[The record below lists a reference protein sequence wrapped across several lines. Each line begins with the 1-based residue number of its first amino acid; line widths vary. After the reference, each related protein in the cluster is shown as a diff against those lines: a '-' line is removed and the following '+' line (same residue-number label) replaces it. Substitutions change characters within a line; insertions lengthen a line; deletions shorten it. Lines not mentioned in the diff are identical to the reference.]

1 MRLRVLGVLSALC
14 LVVVFLISGTILT
27 SASRELTQELQ
38 INRAASLN
46 RLAQVAFDAAGDGDN
61 AGLQREMD
69 TYSGLYGEGI
79 VVRVQAQTLESGGLP
94 AERPDVQNALSVA
107 RLNVSRTSLEPVEPF
122 GSNSRVI
129 FRPFGSASQVLG
141 AVVVDVHADTAQQ
154 KLRERWLGVG
164 VAALALAAILLVGA
178 ARVTGWVLRPV
189 LRLDSAVHELE
200 RTGRMERLPDD
211 GPPELRELSRSFT
224 AMARTVSAS
233 MAAQRQLIA
242 DTSHQLRNP
251 VGALRLRLDLL
262 QLELKTARE
271 HDAAE
276 RAVAEL
282 DRVEEILDGLLKLA
296 AAEHRASEGYLRA
309 AGSSADQPPAQPVAQ
324 PVDPYPVLQGEI
336 ERAAPLAEQA
346 GCRLVLAGPPRPPA
360 LVGCRPAELAQ
371 MAGELLNN
379 AIKYAPGA
387 TVAAAVRLQQDV
399 VVVEISDDGPG
410 LPAEERSSA
419 ATRFWRSPRHSSV
432 PGTGLGMTIVGELA
446 AANGGRLVLA
456 EASPHGLSARIE
468 FPVDT
473 VQLSFDPDGGRE
485 HA

>member
-1 MRLRVLGVLSALC
+1 MRLRVLGVLSVLC
-14 LVVVFLISGTILT
+14 LVVVFLISGTILG

-46 RLAQVAFDAAGDGDN
+46 RLAQVAFDANGDGDT
-61 AGLQREMD
+61 ARLQREMD

-79 VVRVQAQTLESGGLP
+79 VVRVQQQTLASGGLDVD
-94 AERPDVQNALSVA
+94 RGDVQNALSLA
-107 RLNVSRTSLEPVEPF
+107 RLNVSGTSLEPVEPF
-122 GSNSRVI
+122 GSGSRVI

-141 AVVVDVHADTAQQ
+141 AVVLDVHADAAQQ
-154 KLRERWLGVG
+154 KLRERWLAVG
-164 VAALALAAILLVGA
+164 LAALALAAFLLVGA

-200 RTGRMERLPDD
+200 TSGRTERLPEQ
-211 GPPELRELSRSFT
+211 GPPELRQLSRSFT
-224 AMARTVSAS
+224 AMAATVSAS

-276 RAVAEL
+276 RAMAEL
-282 DRVEEILDGLLKLA
+282 DRVEEILDGVLKLA

-309 AGSSADQPPAQPVAQ
+309 AGSPGDLSPAD
-324 PVDPYPVLQGEI
+324 PVDPFPILEGEI

-346 GCRLVLAGPPRPPA
+346 GCRLVLAPPPQPPVLA
-360 LVGCRPAELAQ
+360 PCHPAELAQ

-387 TVAAAVRLQQDV
+387 TVTAAVRPEAGAV
-399 VVVEISDDGPG
+399 VVDIYDDGPG
-410 LPAEERSSA
+410 LSASERASA

-456 EASPHGLSARIE
+456 EAAPHGLSARIE
-468 FPVDT
+468 FPAPADRVT
-473 VQLSFDPDGGRE
+473 PGAPQGGAR
-485 HA
+485 A

>member
-1 MRLRVLGVLSALC
+1 MRLRVLGVLSVLC
-14 LVVVFLISGTILT
+14 LVVVFLISGTILG

-46 RLAQVAFDAAGDGDN
+46 RLAQVAFDAAGDGDTVR
-61 AGLQREMD
+61 LQREMD

-79 VVRVQAQTLESGGLP
+79 VVRVQQDILASGGLD
-94 AERPDVQNALSVA
+94 AGRSDVQDALSLA
-107 RLNVSRTSLEPVEPF
+107 RLNVSNTSLEPLEPF
-122 GSNSRVI
+122 GSSSRVI

-141 AVVVDVHADTAQQ
+141 AVVLDVRAGTAQQ
-154 KLRERWLGVG
+154 KLRERWLAVG
-164 VAALALAAILLVGA
+164 IAALALAAVLLVGA

-200 RTGRMERLPDD
+200 RTGRAGRLPDD

-242 DTSHQLRNP
+242 DASHQLRNP

-276 RAVAEL
+276 RALTEL
-282 DRVEEILDGLLKLA
+282 ERVEEILDGVLKLA

-309 AGSSADQPPAQPVAQ
+309 SGTPADHAAAQ
-324 PVDPYPVLQGEI
+324 PVDPFPILQGEL

-346 GCRLVLAGPPRPPA
+346 GCRLVLAAAPRPAA
-360 LVGCRPAELAQ
+360 LVACHPAELAQ

-387 TVAAAVRLQQDV
+387 TVTAAVRTEKDA

-410 LPAEERSSA
+410 LSESERASA

-446 AANGGRLVLA
+446 AANGARLVLA
-456 EASPHGLSARIE
+456 EAAPHGLAARIR
-468 FPVDT
+468 FPT
-473 VQLSFDPDGGRE
+473 PSAAQLAVGSGRDGAR
-485 HA
+485 A

>member
-1 MRLRVLGVLSALC
+1 MRLRVLGVLSVLC
-14 LVVVFLISGTILT
+14 LAVVFLISGTILT

-46 RLAQVAFDAAGDGDN
+46 RLAQVAFDASADGDT
-61 AGLQREMD
+61 ARLQREMD

-79 VVRVQAQTLESGGLP
+79 VVRVQQAVLQSGSL
-94 AERPDVQNALSVA
+94 AADRPDVQDALSLA
-107 RLNVSRTSLEPVEPF
+107 RLNVSNTALEPLEPF
-122 GSNSRVI
+122 GSGPRVI

-141 AVVVDVHADTAQQ
+141 AVVLDVDAGVARQ
-154 KLRERWLGVG
+154 KLRERWFAVG
-164 VAALALAAILLVGA
+164 LAALALAAVLLLGA

-189 LRLDSAVHELE
+189 QRLNSAVHELE
-200 RTGRMERLPDD
+200 RTGRAGRLPED

-224 AMARTVSAS
+224 VMARTVSAS

-242 DTSHQLRNP
+242 DASHQLRNP

-282 DRVEEILDGLLKLA
+282 DRVEEILDGVLKLA

-309 AGSSADQPPAQPVAQ
+309 AGNLEDLPAPD

-346 GCRLVLAGPPRPPA
+346 GCRLALSPPPQPPA
-360 LVGCRPAELAQ
+360 LVSCHPAELAQ
-371 MAGELLNN
+371 MAAELINN
-379 AIKYAPGA
+379 ALKYAPGA
-387 TVAAAVRLQQDV
+387 TVTAAVKPGGDR

-410 LPAEERSSA
+410 LPAPERASA

-456 EASPHGLSARIE
+456 EAAPHGLAARLE
-468 FPVDT
+468 FP
-473 VQLSFDPDGGRE
+473 LDPGHRALPDAGSGGA

>member
-1 MRLRVLGVLSALC
+1 MRLRVLGVLSVLC

-46 RLAQVAFDAAGDGDN
+46 RLAQVAFDASADGDT
-61 AGLQREMD
+61 ARLQREMD

-79 VVRVQAQTLESGGLP
+79 VVRVQQATLHSGDLDTG
-94 AERPDVQNALSVA
+94 RSDVQDALSLA
-107 RLNVSRTSLEPVEPF
+107 RLNVSNTALEPLEPF
-122 GSNSRVI
+122 GSGSRVI

-141 AVVVDVHADTAQQ
+141 AVVLDVDAGTAQQ
-154 KLRERWLGVG
+154 KLRERWLAVG
-164 VAALALAAILLVGA
+164 VAALALAAVLLLGA

-189 LRLDSAVHELE
+189 QRLNSAVHELE
-200 RTGRMERLPDD
+200 STGRAGRLPED

-224 AMARTVSAS
+224 VMARTVSAS

-276 RAVAEL
+276 RAMAEL
-282 DRVEEILDGLLKLA
+282 DRVEEILDGVLKLA

-309 AGSSADQPPAQPVAQ
+309 AGSMEGFPAPD
-324 PVDPYPVLQGEI
+324 PVDPFPVLQGEI

-346 GCRLVLAGPPRPPA
+346 GCRLVLAPAPQPPA
-360 LVGCRPAELAQ
+360 LVSCHPAELAQ
-371 MAGELLNN
+371 MAAELLNN
-379 AIKYAPGA
+379 ALKYAPGA
-387 TVAAAVRLQQDV
+387 TVTATVRMEGGA

-410 LPAEERSSA
+410 LPAPERAAA
-419 ATRFWRSPRHSSV
+419 ATRFWRSPQHSSV
-432 PGTGLGMTIVGELA
+432 PGTGLGMTIVGQLA

-456 EASPHGLSARIE
+456 EAAPHGLAARIE
-468 FPVDT
+468 FPAPASD
-473 VQLSFDPDGGRE
+473 QLLPGTRSGD
-485 HA
+485 ANA

>member
-1 MRLRVLGVLSALC
+1 MRLRVLGVLSVLC
-14 LVVVFLISGTILT
+14 LVVVFLISGTILG

-46 RLAQVAFDAAGDGDN
+46 RLAQVAFDAAGDGDTVR
-61 AGLQREMD
+61 LQREMD

-79 VVRVQAQTLESGGLP
+79 VVRVQQDILASGGLD
-94 AERPDVQNALSVA
+94 AGRSDVQDALSLA
-107 RLNVSRTSLEPVEPF
+107 RLNVSNTSLEPLEPF
-122 GSNSRVI
+122 GSSSRVI

-141 AVVVDVHADTAQQ
+141 AVVLDVRAGTAQQ
-154 KLRERWLGVG
+154 KLRERWLAVG
-164 VAALALAAILLVGA
+164 IAALALAAVLLVGA

-200 RTGRMERLPDD
+200 RTGRAGRLPDD

-242 DTSHQLRNP
+242 DASHQLRNP

-276 RAVAEL
+276 RALAEL
-282 DRVEEILDGLLKLA
+282 ERVEEILDGVLKLA

-309 AGSSADQPPAQPVAQ
+309 SGTPADHAAAQ
-324 PVDPYPVLQGEI
+324 PVDPFPILQGEL

-346 GCRLVLAGPPRPPA
+346 GCRLVLAAAPQPAA
-360 LVGCRPAELAQ
+360 LVACHPAELAQ

-387 TVAAAVRLQQDV
+387 TVTAAVRTEKDA

-410 LPAEERSSA
+410 LSESERASA

-446 AANGGRLVLA
+446 AANGARLVLA
-456 EASPHGLSARIE
+456 EAAPHGLAARIR
-468 FPVDT
+468 FPT
-473 VQLSFDPDGGRE
+473 PSAAQLAVGSGRDGAR
-485 HA
+485 A

>member
-1 MRLRVLGVLSALC
+1 MRLRVLGVLSVLC
-14 LVVVFLISGTILT
+14 LVVVFLISGTILG

-46 RLAQVAFDAAGDGDN
+46 RLAQVAFDAAGDGDTVR
-61 AGLQREMD
+61 LQREMD

-79 VVRVQAQTLESGGLP
+79 VVRVQQDILASGGLD
-94 AERPDVQNALSVA
+94 AGRSDVQDALSLA
-107 RLNVSRTSLEPVEPF
+107 RLNVSNTSLEPLEPF
-122 GSNSRVI
+122 GSSSRVI

-141 AVVVDVHADTAQQ
+141 AVVLDVRAGTAQQ
-154 KLRERWLGVG
+154 KLRERWLAVG
-164 VAALALAAILLVGA
+164 IAALALAAVLLVGA

-200 RTGRMERLPDD
+200 RTGRAGRLPDD

-233 MAAQRQLIA
+233 MAAQRQLISDA
-242 DTSHQLRNP
+242 SHQLRNP

-276 RAVAEL
+276 RALAEL
-282 DRVEEILDGLLKLA
+282 ERVEEILDGVLKLA

-309 AGSSADQPPAQPVAQ
+309 SGTPADHAAAQPM
-324 PVDPYPVLQGEI
+324 DPFPILQGEL

-346 GCRLVLAGPPRPPA
+346 GCRLVLAAAPQPAA
-360 LVGCRPAELAQ
+360 LVACHPAELAQ

-387 TVAAAVRLQQDV
+387 TVTAAVRTEKDA

-410 LPAEERSSA
+410 LSESERASA

-446 AANGGRLVLA
+446 AANGARLVLA
-456 EASPHGLSARIE
+456 EAAPHGLAARIR
-468 FPVDT
+468 FPT
-473 VQLSFDPDGGRE
+473 PSAAQLAVGSGRDGAR
-485 HA
+485 A

>member
-1 MRLRVLGVLSALC
+1 MRLRVLGVLSVLC

-46 RLAQVAFDAAGDGDN
+46 RLAQVAFDAAGDGDTVR
-61 AGLQREMD
+61 LQREMD

-79 VVRVQAQTLESGGLP
+79 VVRMQQDTLESGGLS
-94 AERPDVQNALSVA
+94 AERPDVQNALSLA
-107 RLNVSRTSLEPVEPF
+107 RLNVSGTSLEPLEPF
-122 GSNSRVI
+122 GPGSRVI

-141 AVVVDVHADTAQQ
+141 AVVLDVHAETAQQ

-164 VAALALAAILLVGA
+164 LAALALAALLLVGA

-200 RTGRMERLPDD
+200 RTGRTGHLPED

-276 RAVAEL
+276 RAMAEL
-282 DRVEEILDGLLKLA
+282 ERVEEILDGVLKLA

-309 AGSSADQPPAQPVAQ
+309 AVSPADHAPAQ
-324 PVDPYPVLQGEI
+324 PVDPYPVLQGEV

-346 GCRLVLAGPPRPPA
+346 GCRLVLAPPPEPAA
-360 LVGCRPAELAQ
+360 LVACHPAELAQ

-387 TVAAAVRLQQDV
+387 TIAAAVRLERGGV
-399 VVVEISDDGPG
+399 TVEVSDDGPG
-410 LPAEERSSA
+410 LSDSERALA
-419 ATRFWRSPRHSSV
+419 ATRFWRSPQHSSV

-456 EASPHGLSARIE
+456 EAAPHGLSARIE
-468 FPVDT
+468 FPIPAA
-473 VQLSFDPDGGRE
+473 VQLAPASGGGGPL
-485 HA
+485 A

>member
-1 MRLRVLGVLSALC
+1 MRLRVLGVLSVLC
-14 LVVVFLISGTILT
+14 LVVVFLISGTILS

-46 RLAQVAFDAAGDGDN
+46 RLAQVAFDAAGDGDT
-61 AGLQREMD
+61 ARLQREMD

-79 VVRVQAQTLESGGLP
+79 VVRVQQETLASGGLP
-94 AERPDVQNALSVA
+94 AERSDVQNALSLA
-107 RLNVSRTSLEPVEPF
+107 RLNVSNTSLEPLEPF
-122 GSNSRVI
+122 GSGSQVI

-141 AVVVDVHADTAQQ
+141 AVVLDVHSGTAQQ
-154 KLRERWLGVG
+154 KLRERWLVVG
-164 VAALALAAILLVGA
+164 LAALAVAAVLLVGA

-200 RTGRMERLPDD
+200 RTGRAGRLPED

-251 VGALRLRLDLL
+251 VAALRLRLDLL
-262 QLELKTARE
+262 QLELKTVRE
-271 HDAAE
+271 HDSAE
-276 RAVAEL
+276 RALAEL
-282 DRVEEILDGLLKLA
+282 ERVEEILDGVLKLA

-309 AGSSADQPPAQPVAQ
+309 AGSPVDHAPAQ
-324 PVDPYPVLQGEI
+324 PVDPYPILQGEM

-346 GCRLVLAGPPRPPA
+346 GCQLVLDGPPQPAA
-360 LVGCRPAELAQ
+360 LVACHPAELAQ

-387 TVAAAVRLQQDV
+387 TVMAAVRMEEDV

-410 LPAEERSSA
+410 LSASERALA

-446 AANGGRLVLA
+446 AANGGRLALA
-456 EASPHGLSARIE
+456 EAVPHGLSARIE
-468 FPVDT
+468 FPAPPASQVAAG
-473 VQLSFDPDGGRE
+473 SSERGAR
-485 HA
+485 A

>member
-1 MRLRVLGVLSALC
+1 MRLRVLGVLSVLC
-14 LVVVFLISGTILT
+14 LVVVFLISGTILG

-46 RLAQVAFDAAGDGDN
+46 RLAQVAFDAAGDGDTVR
-61 AGLQREMD
+61 LQREMD

-79 VVRVQAQTLESGGLP
+79 VVRVQQDILASGGLD
-94 AERPDVQNALSVA
+94 AGRSDVQDALSLA
-107 RLNVSRTSLEPVEPF
+107 RLNVSNTSLEPLEPF
-122 GSNSRVI
+122 GSSSRVI

-141 AVVVDVHADTAQQ
+141 AVVLDVRAGTAQQ
-154 KLRERWLGVG
+154 KLRERWLAVG
-164 VAALALAAILLVGA
+164 IAALALAAVLLVGA

-200 RTGRMERLPDD
+200 RTGRAGRLPDD

-242 DTSHQLRNP
+242 DASHQLRNP

-276 RAVAEL
+276 RALTEL
-282 DRVEEILDGLLKLA
+282 ERVEEILDGVLKLA

-309 AGSSADQPPAQPVAQ
+309 SGTPADHAAAQ
-324 PVDPYPVLQGEI
+324 PVDPFPILQGEL

-346 GCRLVLAGPPRPPA
+346 GCRLVLAAAPQPAA
-360 LVGCRPAELAQ
+360 LVACHPAELAQ

-387 TVAAAVRLQQDV
+387 TVTAAVRTEKDA

-410 LPAEERSSA
+410 LSESERASA

-446 AANGGRLVLA
+446 AANGARLVLA
-456 EASPHGLSARIE
+456 EAAPHGLAARIR
-468 FPVDT
+468 FPT
-473 VQLSFDPDGGRE
+473 PSAAQLAAGSGRDGAR
-485 HA
+485 A

>member
-1 MRLRVLGVLSALC
+1 MRLRVLGVLSVLC
-14 LVVVFLISGTILT
+14 LVVVFLISGTILG

-46 RLAQVAFDAAGDGDN
+46 RLAQVAFDAAGDGDTVR
-61 AGLQREMD
+61 LQREMD

-79 VVRVQAQTLESGGLP
+79 VVRVQQDILASGGLD
-94 AERPDVQNALSVA
+94 AGRSDVQDALSLA
-107 RLNVSRTSLEPVEPF
+107 RLNVSNTSLEPLEPF
-122 GSNSRVI
+122 GSSSRVI

-141 AVVVDVHADTAQQ
+141 AVVLDVRAGTAQQ
-154 KLRERWLGVG
+154 KLRERWLAVG
-164 VAALALAAILLVGA
+164 IAALALAAVLLVGA

-200 RTGRMERLPDD
+200 RTGRAGRLPDD

-233 MAAQRQLIA
+233 MAAQRQLISDA
-242 DTSHQLRNP
+242 SHQLRNP

-276 RAVAEL
+276 RALAEL
-282 DRVEEILDGLLKLA
+282 ERVEEILDGVLKLA

-309 AGSSADQPPAQPVAQ
+309 SGTPADHAAAQ
-324 PVDPYPVLQGEI
+324 PVDPFPILQGEL

-346 GCRLVLAGPPRPPA
+346 GCRLVLAAAPQPAA
-360 LVGCRPAELAQ
+360 LVACHPAELAQ

-387 TVAAAVRLQQDV
+387 TVTAAVRTEKDAV

-410 LPAEERSSA
+410 LSESERASA

-446 AANGGRLVLA
+446 AANGARLVLA
-456 EASPHGLSARIE
+456 EAAPHGLAARIR
-468 FPVDT
+468 FPT
-473 VQLSFDPDGGRE
+473 PSAAQLAVGSGRDGAR
-485 HA
+485 A

>member
-1 MRLRVLGVLSALC
+1 MRLRVLGVLSVLC
-14 LVVVFLISGTILT
+14 LVVVFLISGTILG

-46 RLAQVAFDAAGDGDN
+46 RLAQVALDAAGDGDTVR
-61 AGLQREMD
+61 LQREMD

-79 VVRVQAQTLESGGLP
+79 VVRVQQDTLASGGLD
-94 AERPDVQNALSVA
+94 AGRSDVQDALSLA
-107 RLNVSRTSLEPVEPF
+107 RLNVSNTSLEPLEPF
-122 GSNSRVI
+122 GSNTRVI

-141 AVVVDVHADTAQQ
+141 AVVLDVHAGTAQQ
-154 KLRERWLGVG
+154 KLRERWLAVG
-164 VAALALAAILLVGA
+164 IAALALAAVLLVGA

-200 RTGRMERLPDD
+200 ATGRAGRLPED

-242 DTSHQLRNP
+242 DASHQLRNP
-251 VGALRLRLDLL
+251 VAALRLRLDLL

-276 RAVAEL
+276 RALAEL
-282 DRVEEILDGLLKLA
+282 ERVEEILDGVLKLA

-309 AGSSADQPPAQPVAQ
+309 SGSPAEHAPVQ
-324 PVDPYPVLQGEI
+324 PVDPFPILQGEL

-346 GCRLVLAGPPRPPA
+346 GGRLVLAPPPRPAA
-360 LVGCRPAELAQ
+360 LVACHPAELAQ
-371 MAGELLNN
+371 MAGELLTN
-379 AIKYAPGA
+379 AIKYAPGS
-387 TVAAAVRLQQDV
+387 TVAAAVRTEGDA

-410 LPAEERSSA
+410 LSESERAAA

-446 AANGGRLVLA
+446 AANGARLVLA
-456 EASPHGLSARIE
+456 EAAPHGLAARIE
-468 FPVDT
+468 FPVPPAA
-473 VQLSFDPDGGRE
+473 QLPPGSSRDGA

>member
-1 MRLRVLGVLSALC
+1 MRLRVLGVLSVLC

-61 AGLQREMD
+61 VRLQREMD
-69 TYSGLYGEGI
+69 TYAALYGEGI
-79 VVRVQAQTLESGGLP
+79 VVRVQQDTLESGGLP
-94 AERPDVQNALSVA
+94 AERPDVQNALSLA
-107 RLNVSRTSLEPVEPF
+107 RLNVSGTSLEPLEPF
-122 GSNSRVI
+122 GTDSHVI

-141 AVVVDVHADTAQQ
+141 AVVLDVHADKAQQ
-154 KLRERWLGVG
+154 KLRERWLLVG
-164 VAALALAAILLVGA
+164 IAALALAAVLLVAA

-200 RTGRMERLPDD
+200 RTGRTGRLPED

-276 RAVAEL
+276 QAMAEL
-282 DRVEEILDGLLKLA
+282 ERVEEILDGVLKLA

-309 AGSSADQPPAQPVAQ
+309 AVRSADHAPAQ
-324 PVDPYPVLQGEI
+324 PVDPYPILQGEV
-336 ERAAPLAEQA
+336 ERAAPLAEKA
-346 GCRLVLAGPPRPPA
+346 GCGLVLAPPPRLPA
-360 LVGCRPAELAQ
+360 LVACHPEELAQ

-379 AIKYAPGA
+379 AVKYAPGA
-387 TVAAAVRLQQDV
+387 IIRVAVRPHRGRV
-399 VVVEISDDGPG
+399 TVEVSDDGPG
-410 LPAEERSSA
+410 LSDAELTSA
-419 ATRFWRSPRHSSV
+419 TSRFWRSPRHSSV
-432 PGTGLGMTIVGELA
+432 PGTGLGMTIVEELA
-446 AANGGRLVLA
+446 AANGGRLVLSKA
-456 EASPHGLSARIE
+456 APHGLSARIE
-468 FPVDT
+468 FSASAFIVVAPT
-473 VQLSFDPDGGRE
+473 SSEGGPL
-485 HA
+485 A

>member
-1 MRLRVLGVLSALC
+1 MRLRVLGILSVLC
-14 LVVVFLISGTILT
+14 LAVVFLISGTILG

-46 RLAQVAFDAAGDGDN
+46 RLAQVAFDAAGDGDTVR
-61 AGLQREMD
+61 LQREMD

-79 VVRVQAQTLESGGLP
+79 VVQVQQQTLASGGLDAGQP
-94 AERPDVQNALSVA
+94 GVQDALSLA
-107 RLNVSRTSLEPVEPF
+107 RLNVSSTSLEPLEPF
-122 GSNSRVI
+122 GASSRVI

-141 AVVVDVHADTAQQ
+141 AVVLDVDAATAQQ
-154 KLRERWLGVG
+154 KLRERWLAVG
-164 VAALALAAILLVGA
+164 IAALALAAVLLVGA

-189 LRLDSAVHELE
+189 LRLDSAVHQLE
-200 RTGRMERLPDD
+200 RTGQAGRLPED

-242 DTSHQLRNP
+242 DASHQLRNP
-251 VGALRLRLDLL
+251 VAALRLRLDLL

-271 HDAAE
+271 HDAAGK
-276 RAVAEL
+276 ALAEL
-282 DRVEEILDGLLKLA
+282 ERVEDILDGVLKLA

-309 AGSSADQPPAQPVAQ
+309 SGSPAGHPPAQPV
-324 PVDPYPVLQGEI
+324 DPFPILQGEL

-346 GCRLVLAGPPRPPA
+346 GCRLVLAPPPQPPA
-360 LVGCRPAELAQ
+360 LVDCHPAELAQ

-379 AIKYAPGA
+379 AIKYAEGA
-387 TVAAAVRLQQDV
+387 TIAAAVRTERDT

-410 LPAEERSSA
+410 LSDSERALA
-419 ATRFWRSPRHSSV
+419 ATRFWRSPQHSAV

-446 AANGGRLVLA
+446 AANGGRMILA
-456 EASPHGLSARIE
+456 EAAPHGLAARIE
-468 FPVDT
+468 FPVPPGN
-473 VQLSFDPDGGRE
+473 QLASGPGRDGAR
-485 HA
+485 A

>member
-1 MRLRVLGVLSALC
+1 MRLRVLGVLSVLC

-46 RLAQVAFDAAGDGDN
+46 RLAQVAFDASGDGDT
-61 AGLQREMD
+61 ARLQREMD

-79 VVRVQAQTLESGGLP
+79 VVRLQQETLASGGLN
-94 AERPDVQNALSVA
+94 ADRADVQEALSVA
-107 RLNVSRTSLEPVEPF
+107 RLNVSRTALEPLEPF
-122 GSNSRVI
+122 GPTAQVI
-129 FRPFGSASQVLG
+129 FRPFGNASQVLG
-141 AVVVDVHADTAQQ
+141 AVVLEVDPATAQR
-154 KLRERWLGVG
+154 KLQERWLGVA
-164 VAALALAAILLVGA
+164 VAALALAAILLLGA

-189 LRLDSAVHELE
+189 LRLNSAVNELGS
-200 RTGRMERLPDD
+200 TGRAGLLPEA

-233 MAAQRQLIA
+233 MESQRQLIA

-276 RAVAEL
+276 RAMAEL
-282 DRVEEILDGLLKLA
+282 ERVEEILDGVLKLA
-296 AAEHRASEGYLRA
+296 AAEHRASEGSLRA
-309 AGSSADQPPAQPVAQ
+309 AVSQAEQPGSEPI
-324 PVDPYPVLQGEI
+324 DPYPVLQGEI
-336 ERAAPLAEQA
+336 ERAAPLARHA
-346 GCRLVLAGPPRPPA
+346 GCRLVLAPAPRQAA
-360 LVGCRPAELAQ
+360 LVACKPAELAQ
-371 MAGELLNN
+371 IVGELLGN
-379 AIKYAPGA
+379 AFKYAPGA
-387 TVAAAVRLQQDV
+387 TVTAGVRSV
-399 VVVEISDDGPG
+399 PGRVVVEVSDDGPG
-410 LPAEERSSA
+410 LSEAERASA
-419 ATRFWRSPRHSSV
+419 ATRFWRSPRHASV

-456 EASPHGLSARIE
+456 DAAPHGLSARIE
-468 FPVDT
+468 FPVPAAGQET
-473 VQLSFDPDGGRE
+473 RGSGRGGG

>member
-1 MRLRVLGVLSALC
+1 MRLRVLGVLSVLC
-14 LVVVFLISGTILT
+14 LVVVFLISGTILG

-46 RLAQVAFDAAGDGDN
+46 RLAQVAFDAAGDGDTVR
-61 AGLQREMD
+61 LQREMD

-79 VVRVQAQTLESGGLP
+79 VVRVQQDILASGGLD
-94 AERPDVQNALSVA
+94 AGRSDVQDALSLA
-107 RLNVSRTSLEPVEPF
+107 RLNVSNTSLEPLEPF
-122 GSNSRVI
+122 GSSSRVI

-141 AVVVDVHADTAQQ
+141 AVVLDVRAGTAQQ
-154 KLRERWLGVG
+154 KLRERWLAVG
-164 VAALALAAILLVGA
+164 IAALALAAVLLVGA

-200 RTGRMERLPDD
+200 RTGRAGRLPDD

-233 MAAQRQLIA
+233 MAAQRQLISDA
-242 DTSHQLRNP
+242 SHQLRNP

-276 RAVAEL
+276 RALAEL
-282 DRVEEILDGLLKLA
+282 ERVEEILDGVLKLA

-309 AGSSADQPPAQPVAQ
+309 SGTPADHAAAQ
-324 PVDPYPVLQGEI
+324 PVDPFPILQGEL

-346 GCRLVLAGPPRPPA
+346 GCRLVLAAAPQPAA
-360 LVGCRPAELAQ
+360 LVACHPAELAQ

-387 TVAAAVRLQQDV
+387 TVTAAVRTEKDA

-410 LPAEERSSA
+410 LSESERASA

-446 AANGGRLVLA
+446 AANGARLVLA
-456 EASPHGLSARIE
+456 EAAPHGLAARIR
-468 FPVDT
+468 FPT
-473 VQLSFDPDGGRE
+473 PSAAQLAVGSGRDGAR
-485 HA
+485 A

>member
-1 MRLRVLGVLSALC
+1 MRLRVLGVLSVLC
-14 LVVVFLISGTILT
+14 LVVVFLISGTILG

-46 RLAQVAFDAAGDGDN
+46 RLAQVAFDAAGDGDTVR
-61 AGLQREMD
+61 LQREMD

-79 VVRVQAQTLESGGLP
+79 VVRVQQDTLASGGLD
-94 AERPDVQNALSVA
+94 AGRSDVQDALSLA
-107 RLNVSRTSLEPVEPF
+107 RLNVSNTSPEPLEPF
-122 GSNSRVI
+122 GSSSRVI

-141 AVVVDVHADTAQQ
+141 AVVLDVRAGTAQQ
-154 KLRERWLGVG
+154 KLRERWLAVG
-164 VAALALAAILLVGA
+164 IAALALAAVLLVGA

-200 RTGRMERLPDD
+200 RTGRAGRLPDD

-233 MAAQRQLIA
+233 MAAQRQLISDA
-242 DTSHQLRNP
+242 SHQLRNP

-276 RAVAEL
+276 RALAEL
-282 DRVEEILDGLLKLA
+282 ERVEEILDGVLKLA

-309 AGSSADQPPAQPVAQ
+309 SGTPADHAAAQPM
-324 PVDPYPVLQGEI
+324 DPFPILQGEL

-346 GCRLVLAGPPRPPA
+346 GCRLVLAAAPQPAA
-360 LVGCRPAELAQ
+360 LVACHPAELAQ

-387 TVAAAVRLQQDV
+387 TVTVAVRTEKDA

-410 LPAEERSSA
+410 LSESERASA

-446 AANGGRLVLA
+446 AANGARLVLA
-456 EASPHGLSARIE
+456 EAAPHGLAARIR
-468 FPVDT
+468 FPT
-473 VQLSFDPDGGRE
+473 PSAAQLAVGSGRDGAR
-485 HA
+485 A

>member
-1 MRLRVLGVLSALC
+1 MRLRVLGVLSVLC
-14 LVVVFLISGTILT
+14 LVVVFLISGTILG

-46 RLAQVAFDAAGDGDN
+46 RLAQVAFDAAGDGDTVR
-61 AGLQREMD
+61 LQREMD

-79 VVRVQAQTLESGGLP
+79 VVRVQQDTLASGGLD
-94 AERPDVQNALSVA
+94 AGRSDVQDALSLA
-107 RLNVSRTSLEPVEPF
+107 RLNVSNTSLEPLEPF
-122 GSNSRVI
+122 GSSSRVI

-141 AVVVDVHADTAQQ
+141 AVVLDVRAGTAQQ
-154 KLRERWLGVG
+154 KLRERWLAVG
-164 VAALALAAILLVGA
+164 IAALALAAVLLVGA

-200 RTGRMERLPDD
+200 RTGRAGRLPDD

-242 DTSHQLRNP
+242 DASHQLRNP

-276 RAVAEL
+276 RALTEL
-282 DRVEEILDGLLKLA
+282 ERVEEILDGVLKLA

-309 AGSSADQPPAQPVAQ
+309 SGTPADHAAAQ
-324 PVDPYPVLQGEI
+324 PVDPFPILQGEL

-346 GCRLVLAGPPRPPA
+346 GCRLVLAAAPQPAA
-360 LVGCRPAELAQ
+360 LVACHPAELAQ

-387 TVAAAVRLQQDV
+387 TVTAAVRTEKDA

-410 LPAEERSSA
+410 LSESERASA

-446 AANGGRLVLA
+446 AANGARLVLA
-456 EASPHGLSARIE
+456 EAAPHGLAARIR
-468 FPVDT
+468 FPT
-473 VQLSFDPDGGRE
+473 PSAAQLAAGSGRDGAR
-485 HA
+485 A

>member
-1 MRLRVLGVLSALC
+1 MRLRVLGVLSVLC
-14 LVVVFLISGTILT
+14 LVVVFLISGTILG

-46 RLAQVAFDAAGDGDN
+46 RLAQVAFDAAGDGDTVR
-61 AGLQREMD
+61 LQREMD

-79 VVRVQAQTLESGGLP
+79 VVRVQQDTLASGGLD
-94 AERPDVQNALSVA
+94 ARRSDVQDALSLA
-107 RLNVSRTSLEPVEPF
+107 RLNVSNTSLEPLEPF
-122 GSNSRVI
+122 GSSSRVI

-141 AVVVDVHADTAQQ
+141 AVVLDVRAGTAQQ
-154 KLRERWLGVG
+154 KLRERWLAVG
-164 VAALALAAILLVGA
+164 IAALALAAVLLVGA

-200 RTGRMERLPDD
+200 RTGRAGRLPDD

-233 MAAQRQLIA
+233 MAAQRQLISDA
-242 DTSHQLRNP
+242 SHQLRNP

-276 RAVAEL
+276 RALAEL
-282 DRVEEILDGLLKLA
+282 ERVEEILDGVLKLA

-309 AGSSADQPPAQPVAQ
+309 SGTPADHAAAQ
-324 PVDPYPVLQGEI
+324 PVDPFPILQGEL

-346 GCRLVLAGPPRPPA
+346 GCRLVLAAAPQPAA
-360 LVGCRPAELAQ
+360 LVACHPAELAQ

-387 TVAAAVRLQQDV
+387 TVTAAVRTEKDA

-410 LPAEERSSA
+410 LSESERASA

-446 AANGGRLVLA
+446 AANGARLVLA
-456 EASPHGLSARIE
+456 EAAPHGLAARIR
-468 FPVDT
+468 FPT
-473 VQLSFDPDGGRE
+473 PSAAQLAVGSGRDGAR
-485 HA
+485 A